1 MPAERLSMRKVR
13 EVLRLR
19 YACGASVRVIAHSV
33 GIGRTAVGEY
43 LRRAAVVGITWPI
56 PDGLDDTG
64 LERELFAPA
73 GQVPPEGKPLP
84 DWSHVHG
91 ELRRRGVTLLLLW
104 QEYRAGAPDGYGY
117 NRFCDLYGE
126 WRRGVTATMRQS
138 HAARESMRA
147 SRNCESA
154 DLGE

>member
-1 MPAERLSMRKVR
+1 M
-13 EVLRLR
+13 
-19 YACGASVRVIAHSV
+19 IAHLV

-64 LERELFAPA
+64 LERKLFAPA

-104 QEYRAGAPDGYGY
+104 QEYRAGAPDGYGFSMA
-117 NRFCDLYGE
+117 NGVAVSRRPCGRAMPRGNLCARFGI
-126 WRRGVTATMRQS
+126 ANQPI
-138 HAARESMRA
+138 
-147 SRNCESA
+147 
-154 DLGE
+154 

>member
-1 MPAERLSMRKVR
+1 
-13 EVLRLR
+13 
-19 YACGASVRVIAHSV
+19 VIAHLV

-64 LERELFAPA
+64 LERKLFAPA